1 MFLSTLGI
9 GFLPM
14 VCRCN
19 QKFMDL
25 MAIYGGGLL
34 IGAALIVI
42 IPEGLLVLLASMAP
56 TKVSE

>member
-1 MFLSTLGI
+1 MFVSTLGI

-14 VCRCN
+14 VFRCN

-25 MAIYGGGLL
+25 IAIYGGGLL

>member
-9 GFLPM
+9 GFIPLIL
-14 VCRCN
+14 RCN
-19 QKFMDL
+19 RKFMDL
-25 MAIYGGGLL
+25 MAIFGGGLL

-56 TKVSE
+56 TKASE

>member
-1 MFLSTLGI
+1 
-9 GFLPM
+9 M

-42 IPEGLLVLLASMAP
+42 IPEGLLVLLASMTP